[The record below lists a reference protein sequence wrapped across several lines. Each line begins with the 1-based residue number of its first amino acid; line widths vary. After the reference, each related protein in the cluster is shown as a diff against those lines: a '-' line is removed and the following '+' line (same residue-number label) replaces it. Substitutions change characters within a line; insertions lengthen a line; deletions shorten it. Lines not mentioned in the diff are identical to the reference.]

1 MLQYGSVPRYI
12 WVLLIQFFGDLRMK
26 KSLIALAALAAVS
39 GAAQAQSSVSVYGII
54 DSGYLSTESD
64 GVRVASNAQVA
75 NNTEAKGISS
85 SASSSS
91 RLGFRGTEDLG
102 GGLKAEFVI
111 ETGVNATNSTIST
124 FNNRQSFVGVNGG
137 FGGFRVG
144 TQYTQHHTLAGAL
157 SPSVGVNMAGDLNY
171 TAAGLTTSG
180 AISNLGIVT
189 THATLGTVSTGGLQG
204 DIDTAVTAANNALIT
219 AGLSSSTVLAT
230 GAAGAANAAPTQGI
244 LIVGITDS
252 TMTAAEAAGV
262 NNAIARAQSLLNA
275 DASAKLNTRLALAN
289 MDGYTVRNNN
299 TVMYTSPVVSGL
311 QASVQYNAPTTSKI
325 EGGNQ
330 IKSSGSNFGLTYTQG
345 KLMVGAAYGTSEN
358 ETTTVRA
365 ASDANTNNSSLVT
378 LNTITAQTTNIAPV
392 SVTTLVNQVTPAVTA
407 RTTVV
412 NVKNQET
419 LAGASYDFGFAKL
432 GYTYSAKK
440 AKDTT
445 SDLIDRKSH
454 SVNVSAPLSAKVSA
468 WVNYADGNQKIA
480 VTNDYDLS
488 AMQVGARYAFSKRT
502 DAYAIYGQNK
512 FDNKA
517 AGAIDTKV
525 TQYAFGLRHSF

>member
-1 MLQYGSVPRYI
+1 
-12 WVLLIQFFGDLRMK
+12 MK

-54 DSGYLSTESD
+54 DSGYLSTQSD

-85 SASSSS
+85 SASASS
-91 RLGFRGTEDLG
+91 RLGFRGVEDLG

-111 ETGVNATNSTIST
+111 ETGVNATSSTISA

-137 FGGFRVG
+137 FGGLRVG
-144 TQYTQHHTLAGAL
+144 TQYTQHHTLAAAL

-189 THATLGTVSTGGLQG
+189 THAALTTLSTSATVVEADQ
-204 DIDTAVTAANNALIT
+204 TAAFLAANNALIA
-219 AGLSSSTVLAT
+219 AGLSSSTVLAS
-230 GAAGAANAAPTQGI
+230 GAAGATNDAPTQGV
-244 LIVGITDS
+244 LLVKDAFAAATSGV
-252 TMTAAEAAGV
+252 AAEIGGA
-262 NNAIARAQSLLNA
+262 NKAIARAQSLLNA

-299 TVMYTSPVVSGL
+299 TVMYTSPVMSGV
-311 QASVQYNAPTTSKI
+311 QATVQYNAPTTSKI
-325 EGGNQ
+325 EGGNEV
-330 IKSSGSNFGLTYTQG
+330 KSTGQNFGLTYNQG

-365 ASDANTNNSSLVT
+365 AVSANTNNSSLVS
-378 LNTITAQTTNIAPV
+378 LNTITAQATDINPV
-392 SVTTLVNQVTPAVTA
+392 SATTMVNQVTAAVTE

-412 NVKNQET
+412 KVKNQET

-454 SVNVSAPLSAKVSA
+454 SVNATVPLSAKVTA
-468 WVNYADGNQKIA
+468 WANYADGDQKIA
-480 VTNDYDLS
+480 VTNEYDLK

>member
-1 MLQYGSVPRYI
+1 
-12 WVLLIQFFGDLRMK
+12 MK

-54 DSGYLSTESD
+54 DSGYLSTQSD

-85 SASSSS
+85 SASASS
-91 RLGFRGTEDLG
+91 RLGFRGVEDLG

-111 ETGVNATNSTIST
+111 ETGVNATSSTISA

-137 FGGFRVG
+137 FGGLRVG
-144 TQYTQHHTLAGAL
+144 TQYTQHHTLAAAL

-189 THATLGTVSTGGLQG
+189 THATLGTLAAG
-204 DIDTAVTAANNALIT
+204 DAETVQTAAFLAANNALIA
-219 AGLSSSTVLAT
+219 AGLSSSTVLAS
-230 GAAGAANAAPTQGI
+230 GAAGAANAAPTQGV
-244 LIVGITDS
+244 LLVKDAFASS
-252 TMTAAEAAGV
+252 TSAEAAEAGGA
-262 NNAIARAQSLLNA
+262 NKAIARAQSLLNA

-299 TVMYTSPVVSGL
+299 TVMYTSPVMSGV
-311 QASVQYNAPTTSKI
+311 QATVQYNAPTTSKI
-325 EGGNQ
+325 EGGNEV
-330 IKSSGSNFGLTYTQG
+330 KSTGQNFGLTYNQG

-365 ASDANTNNSSLVT
+365 AANASTAGSTLVSLS
-378 LNTITAQTTNIAPV
+378 TITAQATDINPV
-392 SVTTLVNQVTPAVTA
+392 SAVTMVNQVTPAVTA
-407 RTTVV
+407 QTTVAK
-412 NVKNQET
+412 VKNQET

-440 AKDTT
+440 AKDLT

-454 SVNVSAPLSAKVSA
+454 SVNATVPLSAKVTA
-468 WVNYADGNQKIA
+468 WANYADGDQKIA
-480 VTNDYDLS
+480 VTNEYDLK